1 MSMHQ
6 DEEITAETAELVG
19 ERQTPGRM
27 IIEVEVS
34 PEDVRRLKRGL
45 ERDTRITRFIKNA
58 ALAEADRRAAAAD
71 TKELLEAD

>member
-1 MSMHQ
+1 MSVHR

-27 IIEVEVS
+27 IIEVEFS

-58 ALAEADRRAAAAD
+58 ALAEADRRAAAVES
-71 TKELLEAD
+71 KELLEAD

>member
-1 MSMHQ
+1 MSVHR

-27 IIEVEVS
+27 IIEVEFS

-58 ALAEADRRAAAAD
+58 ALEEADRRAAASGRRVP
-71 TKELLEAD
+71 LETD